1 MVNTSQ
7 KDPRCCKIYADN
19 DPDWRGNANR
29 VNYHQRMSDNP
40 RTSSGRADRDP
51 NWRSLAPQAYSLF
64 PPDGQQLLWDPKK
77 VLSQQPE
84 PEASPSR
91 LSQTL
96 DQFKASVL
104 AKLAQ
109 ETIVLKFHNTNACSL
124 IGFFEKLDGN
134 DNIEIAYPRKGRPAS
149 ITIQKPFQ
157 GVETLLDNLFHETF
171 TAQKEGISAC
181 YIQEDEAAC
190 FYLGGFPIS
199 STAYVELQQVSGSS
213 GGVKSIEVTCKGG
226 RANARALNNKLNS
239 NLR

>member
-1 MVNTSQ
+1 
-7 KDPRCCKIYADN
+7 
-19 DPDWRGNANR
+19 
-29 VNYHQRMSDNP
+29 MSDNP
-40 RTSSGRADRDP
+40 WTSSGPVDREP
-51 NWRSLAPQAYSLF
+51 NWRSPEHKAYSLF
-64 PPDGQQLLWDPKK
+64 PSDAQQPDAQQLLWDPEK
-77 VLSQQPE
+77 VLPQQPE
-84 PEASPSR
+84 PEDSPSR
-91 LSQTL
+91 LSQTPDQFKAKDSPSRL
-96 DQFKASVL
+96 SQTPDQFKASVL

-109 ETIVLKFHNTNACSL
+109 ETIVLKFHNTNAWSL
-124 IGFFEKLDGN
+124 RGFFEKLDGN

-181 YIQEDEAAC
+181 YIQEDEVAC
-190 FYLGGFPIS
+190 FLLGEFLIN

-226 RANARALNNKLNS
+226 RANARALNNRLNS